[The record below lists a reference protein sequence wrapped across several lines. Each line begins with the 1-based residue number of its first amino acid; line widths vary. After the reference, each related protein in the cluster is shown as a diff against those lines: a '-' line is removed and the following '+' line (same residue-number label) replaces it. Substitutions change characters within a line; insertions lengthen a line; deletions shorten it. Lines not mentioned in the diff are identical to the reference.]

1 MLLVTLKCLGF
12 EGSERQDGG
21 WSELRSLGRAICVHP
36 SDGHPDYIPS
46 LLFSSHPR
54 LRQNLDTE
62 QELDL
67 SVMSVHARI
76 LELSLPVAFELLR
89 FDASPALSGSNGRC
103 GSWIVESL
111 SVSAWMTAGCR
122 LNSLHLH

>member
-1 MLLVTLKCLGF
+1 MPLLSFFIQVT
-12 EGSERQDGG
+12 
-21 WSELRSLGRAICVHP
+21 AILTTC
-36 SDGHPDYIPS
+36 ILS

-76 LELSLPVAFELLR
+76 LERSLPVAFELLR
-89 FDASPALSGSNGRC
+89 FDASLALSGSNGRR
-103 GSWIVESL
+103 IL
-111 SVSAWMTAGCR
+111 DR
-122 LNSLHLH
+122 